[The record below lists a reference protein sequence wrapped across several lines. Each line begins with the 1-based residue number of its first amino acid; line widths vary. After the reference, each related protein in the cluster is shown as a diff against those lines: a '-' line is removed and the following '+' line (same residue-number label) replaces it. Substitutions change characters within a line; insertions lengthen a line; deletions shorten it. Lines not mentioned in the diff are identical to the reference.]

1 MRKTRLIRAVRAQL
15 DHSARALE
23 PQVTE
28 RLFLARQAA
37 LARKRARMP
46 VLAAI
51 GARFDMDEN
60 IASPL
65 AGLLA
70 ILLLVGSLAFW
81 HSQQHIVE
89 LEEVDSA
96 ILIDDLP
103 LDAYVDKGFDAWLRR
118 SDAQ

>member
-1 MRKTRLIRAVRAQL
+1 MRKTRLIRGVRAQL
-15 DHSARALE
+15 DRSSRELD
-23 PQVTE
+23 PKITE

-37 LARKRARMP
+37 LGRKRARVP
-46 VLAAI
+46 VLAAL
-51 GARFDMDEN
+51 GARFDMEEGVGPVL
-60 IASPL
+60 ASL
-65 AGLLA
+65 AG
-70 ILLLVGSLAFW
+70 IMLLVGALAFW
-81 HSQQHIVE
+81 HAQQHIIE